1 MYLSRVF
8 IIKKKNA
15 ESLKINLVETT
26 TRRESIEE
34 ASAGAWGHPL
44 RLMFL
49 SKLNG
54 WLTIV
59 NAIYGEMLHYN
70 LFSTDCI
77 KDITEYIVCA
87 CFQFELLVILCW
99 TTITLCIRA
108 ALKWLCLTYSSV
120 NYNSN
125 SSLKLIMDKHL
136 DWIYIFVSFAGYK
149 YIIFFLLP

>member
-59 NAIYGEMLHYN
+59 NAVYGEMLHYN

-77 KDITEYIVCA
+77 KDITEYIVC
-87 CFQFELLVILCW
+87 CLFSVW
-99 TTITLCIRA
+99 TTSNTLLNYHYTLYTCSIKM
-108 ALKWLCLTYSSV
+108 ALPNLFRRFLCKLQF
-120 NYNSN
+120 
-125 SSLKLIMDKHL
+125 KLIFKTNH
-136 DWIYIFVSFAGYK
+136 G
-149 YIIFFLLP
+149 